1 MSQLIVHLVGSVVE
15 LYWTAPELLR
25 QISEPVNGTPKG
37 DVYSFAIIMWE
48 LMYSSKAGPYHDI
61 NLEPKGR
68 YGTSMGVLLPTTQM
82 VCKLSSH
89 LIRMG
94 TLPLA

>member
-1 MSQLIVHLVGSVVE
+1 MSQLTTHLVGSVVE

-37 DVYSFAIIMWE
+37 DIYSFAIIMWE

-61 NLEPKGR
+61 NLDPKGR
-68 YGTSMGVLLPTTQM
+68 YGTSVGLPLPTFTNG
-82 VCKLSSH
+82 L
-89 LIRMG
+89 
-94 TLPLA
+94 